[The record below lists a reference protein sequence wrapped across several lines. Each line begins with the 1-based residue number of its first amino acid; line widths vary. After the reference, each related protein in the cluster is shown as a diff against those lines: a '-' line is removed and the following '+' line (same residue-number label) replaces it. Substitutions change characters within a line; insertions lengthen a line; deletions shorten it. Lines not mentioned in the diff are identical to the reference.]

1 VATQGA
7 REGSGASGRGR
18 IRQPNSATPQRSY
31 PNAPTMAGTGRR
43 GKQEVREEKEDAGT
57 SRDQRRPGVEAGF
70 DMPFVEQT
78 CNVLPRDNSNGTKA
92 V

>member
-1 VATQGA
+1 VSNTPHAHGQWQH
-7 REGSGASGRGR
+7 RE
-18 IRQPNSATPQRSY
+18 QDT
-31 PNAPTMAGTGRR
+31 TGTGRR
-43 GKQEVREEKEDAGT
+43 GKREVREEKEEAGT